1 MGEHKQQVSQL
12 TQLNQQ
18 LLKKGKEDA
27 ERRETQF
34 KNDLA
39 DLERTFNQHRS
50 AMSAQYQS
58 DLLERDNRHNAEVA
72 DLKARNRAHLNSL
85 EAQHNTTVQ
94 TMQKRH

>member
-1 MGEHKQQVSQL
+1 MGDHKHQVAQL

-18 LLKKGKEDA
+18 LLKKSKEDA
-27 ERRETQF
+27 DRRETQF

-39 DLERTFNQHRS
+39 DMERTFNQNRA

-72 DLKARNRAHLNSL
+72 DLKSRNRAHLNSL
-85 EAQHNTTVQ
+85 EA
-94 TMQKRH
+94 